1 MGILLRSSRTLVLQL
16 LNVCLGMA
24 LPAFFVSAVAD
35 VSYTPQSQSKIATI
49 SVTGEIRRDD
59 LKHFVEFSLAALR
72 DSTVDFFRVE
82 LDSTGGDV
90 KTALAMGR
98 ILRVAKAQ
106 AAVPRNAKC
115 FSSCV
120 FLLAGATI
128 RYVDG
133 SIGIHRPYAP
143 HDVNTTAAA
152 QKQWY
157 DRLEKE
163 VKAFLKEVNIPQEL
177 YDHMIRIPPERM
189 TLLGR
194 NDLQRYGLS
203 EDDPFETAAT
213 DASLARSLGISTQ
226 ELIRRKA
233 KAAAEC
239 SSLDS
244 EASFRCNNRVLTQG
258 R

>member
-1 MGILLRSSRTLVLQL
+1 
-16 LNVCLGMA
+16 MA
-24 LPAFFVSAVAD
+24 LTAFFVSAVAD
-35 VSYTPQSQSKIATI
+35 VSYTPETQDKIATI

-59 LKHFVEFSLAALR
+59 LKHFIEFSLAALR

-82 LDSTGGDV
+82 LDSAGGDV
-90 KTALAMGR
+90 QTALVMGR
-98 ILRVAKAQ
+98 MLRVAKAQ
-106 AAVPRNAKC
+106 AAVLQNRKC

-120 FLLAGATI
+120 FLLAGATG
-128 RYVDG
+128 RYVAG

-163 VKAFLKEVNIPQEL
+163 VKAFLTEVNISQDL
-177 YDHMIRIPPERM
+177 YDHMIRVPPESM
-189 TLLGR
+189 TLLAR

-233 KAAAEC
+233 RAAAEC
-239 SSLDS
+239 NSLNS
-244 EASFRCNNRVLTQG
+244 EARSRCHSRVIIQ
-258 R
+258 RQ